1 MQHLKILYYYSSK
14 NGFTLQKDVL
24 DKDSEFFLLFLCV

>member
-1 MQHLKILYYYSSK
+1 MQHLKILYYSSK
-14 NGFTLQKDVL
+14 NDFTLQKDLL